1 MQTFFGEI
9 TLQDMRASRQITE
22 MVMPMVARACAFSG
36 GRWTPEDVADGLI
49 DGRFRLWGVM
59 ALPKDLQAVAVTF
72 LEPEGKPR
80 RAMELL
86 LLGGPDM
93 RAMFKFLPALQKA
106 ARQQGA
112 TVMRVHG
119 KRSWQDHIGDEWRPV
134 VTIYEQ
140 TLGEAR
146 QN

>member
-1 MQTFFGEI
+1 MSDSIFGEI

-49 DGRFRLWGVM
+49 DGRFRLWGAM
-59 ALPKDLQAVAVTF
+59 RPPADLQAVAVTF

-93 RAMFKFLPALQKA
+93 RAMFRFLPALTKT
-106 ARQQGA
+106 ARAQGA
-112 TVMRVHG
+112 LVMRVHG
-119 KRSWQDHIGDEWRPV
+119 KRGWQEQIGDDWSPV
-134 VTIYEQ
+134 TTIYEQ
-140 TLGEAR
+140 ALGEAR
-146 QN
+146 

>member
-72 LEPEGKPR
+72 LEPEGKPK

-93 RAMFKFLPALQKA
+93 RAMFRFLPQLTKQAQA
-106 ARQQGA
+106 QGA
-112 TVMRVHG
+112 KVMRVHG
-119 KRSWQDHIGDEWRPV
+119 KRGWQEHMGDDWKPV
-134 VTIYEQ
+134 TVMYEQ
-140 TLGEAR
+140 ALGEAR
-146 QN
+146 QD